1 MAIKETRESLAKFS
15 VHLLGTLML
24 YHPPVFLVRSRKVER
39 RIIFNIVE
47 VVTNQGNFRVIRSIL
62 G

>member
-1 MAIKETRESLAKFS
+1 
-15 VHLLGTLML
+15 LLGTLML